1 MKIAMMS
8 RWNATCGISAHA
20 ELVGREWVKKHALTV
35 FAPTLE
41 SATDWHHNPIEREDE
56 EFVIRG
62 YEQPE
67 AIGKTGWIDERLW
80 KEDYD
85 VLVLQGLELL
95 PIPTLLDIFPKME
108 AKKVLVW
115 HEGRLPVYEDFYKL
129 NFDAIVC
136 FDTRYKNALR
146 RKYPD
151 EKIHIIPFP
160 CRPVVKV
167 KVSDKKRARDELDIP
182 GDKIILF
189 SFGKQ
194 PLFEYEDYLWLA
206 NELKKKYDLKY
217 LILRSYGDIPPK
229 SDFLDVRRGRPE
241 YEEICKYL
249 HASDIFLL
257 PKRETESIVV
267 SSTVCQCLG
276 ALTPIVAPDVRHVEQ
291 MDKEIVKYKN
301 RGDLKDKVIRLIEE
315 EEFKKEVLKHA
326 EQYVRKN
333 SAGKIA
339 ENFISLFEDILI
351 LTKNK
356 AF

>member
-20 ELVGREWVKKHALTV
+20 ELVGREWVKKHNLTV

-41 SATDWHHNPIEREDE
+41 SAKDWHHNPIEKEDE

-67 AIGKTGWIDERLW
+67 SIGKTGWIDERLW

-85 VLVLQGLELL
+85 VLVIQGLELL
-95 PIPTLLDIFPKME
+95 PIPALLDAFPKIE

-115 HEGRLPVYEDFYKL
+115 HAGKLPEYEDLYKL
-129 NFDAIVC
+129 NFDAIAC
-136 FDTRYKNALR
+136 FDSRFKKILNE
-146 RKYPD
+146 KYP
-151 EKIHIIPFP
+151 EERIHIIPFP
-160 CRPVVKV
+160 CRMVVKG
-167 KVSDKKRARDELDIP
+167 DKKRAREELGIP
-182 GDKIILF
+182 GGKTILC
-189 SFGKQ
+189 SFGKE
-194 PLFEYEDYLWLA
+194 PLYAYTDYLWLA
-206 NELKKKYDLKY
+206 NELKEKYDLKY
-217 LILRSYGDIPPK
+217 FVLRSYGDTPPE
-229 SDFLDVRRGRPE
+229 SEFLEVRCCRPP
-241 YEEICKYL
+241 YEGIYQYL
-249 HASDIFLL
+249 HASDVFLWA
-257 PKRETESIVV
+257 KRETDYIVV

-333 SAGKIA
+333 SAGKSA

>member
-20 ELVGREWVKKHALTV
+20 ELVGRDWVKKHDLTV

-41 SATDWHHNPIEREDE
+41 SARDRHHNPIEKEDE
-56 EFVIRG
+56 DFVIRG

-67 AIGKTGWIDERLW
+67 AIGKSGWIDERLW

-85 VLVLQGLELL
+85 VLVIQGLELL
-95 PIPTLLDIFPKME
+95 PIPTLLEIFPKIE

-136 FDTRYKNALR
+136 FDFRFKNVLR
-146 RKYPD
+146 GKYPE

-167 KVSDKKRARDELDIP
+167 EGDKKGARDELGIP
-182 GDKIILF
+182 CDKTILF

-194 PLFEYEDYLWLA
+194 PLYEYEDYLWLA
-206 NELKKKYDLKY
+206 NELKEKYDLKY
-217 LILRSYGDIPPK
+217 LVIRSYGDIPPK
-229 SDFLDVRRGRPE
+229 TDFLEVRRCRPE

-257 PKRETESIVV
+257 PKRETETIVV

-276 ALTPIVAPDVRHVEQ
+276 ALTPIVIPAVKHVELL
-291 MDKEIVKYKN
+291 DKEVLKYKN

>member
-167 KVSDKKRARDELDIP
+167 EGDKKGARDELAIP
-182 GDKIILF
+182 GDKTVLF

-217 LILRSYGDIPPK
+217 LILRSYGEIPPK
-229 SDFLDVRRGRPE
+229 SDFLDVRRCRPE

-249 HASDIFLL
+249 HTSDIFLL